1 MPELRVDAMIFDMD
15 GVVIDSGDVYA
26 KHWRAWGAQHGYDYD
41 RDIAHVHPGRP
52 PAETIRVVAPE
63 LDAEA
68 ESIAFND
75 ALETD
80 DGEDAIAAMPG
91 AAELLAKLPEG
102 RWTIATSAFRGVARE
117 WQAHVGL
124 PEPPALVT
132 VDDVER
138 GKPAPD
144 PYLRAAELL
153 GVDPARCLVVE
164 DAPAG
169 VQAAK
174 SAGAMVLALR
184 TTHGRGDLGSADHH
198 TQGLHT
204 VRATADGDEIV
215 VSWEAAAD

>member
-1 MPELRVDAMIFDMD
+1 MPELRVSAMIFDMD

-26 KHWRAWGAQHGYDYD
+26 KHWRAWGAEHGYEYD

-52 PAETIRVVAPE
+52 PAETIRVVAPH

-68 ESIAFND
+68 ESVAFND

-91 AAELLAKLPEG
+91 ALELLASLPRG

-117 WQAHVGL
+117 WLAHVGL
-124 PEPPALVT
+124 PEPAELVT
-132 VDDVER
+132 VDDVEH

-153 GVDPARCLVVE
+153 GFDPARCLVIE

-174 SAGAMVLALR
+174 AAGATVLSLR
-184 TTHGRGDLGSADHH
+184 TTHGAADLAAADYG
-198 TQGLHT
+198 TAGLHT
-204 VRATADGDEIV
+204 IEAALDGEAIV
-215 VSWEAAAD
+215 VSWEPAQD